1 MRNLQ
6 LLFIVLVVSSCID
19 PYNVEVPEGE
29 RMLSVEGHIT
39 NGPGPHTVKLTRTAT
54 YGSIFVDFNRP
65 VTHASVGIRENETG
79 IVNLL
84 TETEQG
90 IYHTSTDFIPI
101 AGNSYSL
108 LITTSEGS
116 EYISFP
122 SKLIEAPKLDS
133 LSFTTISFPTN
144 NRLVSRSG
152 LQLTAFFKDPSDQQ
166 NFYFWN
172 MKNPISTV
180 KTYPEFYKPP
190 FSLPTDPFQPKDCC
204 KYCDIPGFPVS
215 RGLYL
220 TDDSNFNGLATN
232 QIAGYIEDDGLRL
245 SFEYRFE
252 FEQMAISEE
261 TFRFLTLVNQQMTLT
276 GSVFDPPPANIRG
289 NLVSLSDPE
298 ETVLG
303 HFFAAGVSSRKVT
316 LLGSELELLQFQ
328 QPINDDCRLIRNSVV
343 SAYWVND

>member
-1 MRNLQ
+1 M
-6 LLFIVLVVSSCID
+6 
-19 PYNVEVPEGE
+19 VEVPEGE
-29 RMLSVEGHIT
+29 SMLSVEGHIT
-39 NGPGPHTVKLTRTAT
+39 NGPGPHIVKLTRSAT
-54 YGSIFVDFNRP
+54 YGSVFVDFNRP
-65 VTHASVGIRENETG
+65 VIQASVGIRENETG
-79 IVNLL
+79 IVSLL
-84 TETEQG
+84 SETEQG
-90 IYHTSTDFIPI
+90 IYLTSTDFIPI

-108 LITTSEGS
+108 LITTTEGS

-133 LSFTTISFPTN
+133 LSFTTVSFPTN

-172 MKNPISTV
+172 MKSPISTV
-180 KTYPEFYKPP
+180 KTYPEFYKPRY
-190 FSLPTDPFQPKDCC
+190 SLPTDPFQPKDCC

-220 TDDSNFNGLATN
+220 ADDSNFNGLATN

-316 LLGSELELLQFQ
+316 LFGSELELLQFQ